1 MTPRNF
7 VRLLRD
13 DACVLLFPGGV
24 KESNHDK
31 GENYKLFWPEET
43 DFVRAAAKFN
53 ADIVPF
59 GAIGAADS
67 VTFFRD
73 KADQKPADVPSA
85 RRWANA
91 AGR

>member
-91 AGR
+91 TGR